1 MFNEAI
7 IQFLNDLYDEAVE
20 SGKYTN
26 HELEIISKFIGD
38 NVDKLR
44 KKWEVDED
52 GNTTSE

>member
-1 MFNEAI
+1 MFDEAI
-7 IQFLNDLYDEAVE
+7 IQFLNDLYDEAVK

-44 KKWEVDED
+44 KNWEVGKD
-52 GNTTSE
+52 GNTISE

>member
-1 MFNEAI
+1 MFDEVI

-38 NVDKLR
+38 NVDELR

-52 GNTTSE
+52 GDTISE

>member
-1 MFNEAI
+1 MFDEAI
-7 IQFLNDLYDEAVE
+7 IQFLNDLYDEAAE

-38 NVDKLR
+38 NVDELR

-52 GNTTSE
+52 GDTISE